1 MFEIIGVE
9 SKVKLN
15 LLSNKYKGK
24 LIVFTGVDGSGKTT
38 LLNMAEKYLK
48 YNGVKIYK
56 TKMPSDRIRELDV
69 FRNFHDSFDKEVR
82 EQVDV
87 FSLTVL
93 VSGDRLVVMDTE
105 VIPALERGEWV
116 LCDRYCYSGNIRC
129 KDKLITSIS
138 ERFIKPDI
146 VFVANAAEDVV
157 KKRVMQRE
165 NERNLYYDDI
175 GVSQQI
181 TKYLEM
187 AQENDFVVINTEQE
201 LNSVENEIK
210 RKLAKILCL

>member
-1 MFEIIGVE
+1 M
-9 SKVKLN
+9 KLN